1 MKSIAVLMMLIF
13 GGYFV
18 MVGYQGNAEAL
29 VSYMTTGDSLQRV
42 AYALIA
48 ALFLGII
55 AAIPDGGEIASA
67 FILLIIVAYLV
78 TKSGSSAL
86 TDLFNIPKEI

>member
-1 MKSIAVLMMLIF
+1 
-13 GGYFV
+13 
-18 MVGYQGNAEAL
+18 MVGYQGNAESL
-29 VSYMTTGDSLQRV
+29 VTYMTTGEGLHKV